1 MKKIYAITLF
11 LNIAFWGYAQLDTSF
26 QRTTVEYGQLENQQ
40 LVDAKRHR
48 LNQLADVK
56 SLFKIS
62 FEGKSFPLNQDL
74 GFRSDIMSKGITI
87 VYEHRLKTNLSIGIS
102 LNYHRT
108 DQTSLFQ
115 KRIAYLGIDDYVIH
129 RFSVEIEPRWYFL
142 KRKEIQSGKSGK
154 NLNGLYLGNTT
165 GLQHW
170 QRPGFR
176 RVVTTDGRYYNPY
189 LKGDFQYSTL
199 NIGWQRHF
207 SRVGL
212 LHFQLGAGIRHNEK
226 INFPEALLPPDSYF
240 EQPSKWQALMTY
252 KVGIGIALGK
262 AENTRV
268 NKPIL
273 EFHQEDLTMFKLDL
287 FPIFL
292 GTGKNQLLSKINIEY
307 EQGIKGIPFSINTTV
322 TYLHYGKY
330 DYEIYG
336 KHFSL
341 QISPRFYYNL
351 KKQKRIHNLSAN
363 YFSIRSQW
371 NIINNRS
378 YNKYSFAPIWGMQR
392 RVFKRMFVNYE
403 FGYEFSDNSFFER
416 YIISELKIG
425 LAF

>member
-1 MKKIYAITLF
+1 MKKFYAITLF
-11 LNIAFWGYAQLDTSF
+11 LSIAFWGHAQLDTNF
-26 QRTTVEYGQLENQQ
+26 QQTTVEYGHLENQQ
-40 LVDAKRHR
+40 LVDAKRHL
-48 LNQLADVK
+48 LNQLADEK

-62 FEGKSFPLNQDL
+62 FEGKNFPLNEGL
-74 GFRSDIMSKGITI
+74 GYGSSLMTKG
-87 VYEHRLKTNLSIGIS
+87 VSVSYEHRLKTNFSIGIS

-108 DQTSLFQ
+108 DHTTLLQ
-115 KRIAYLGIDDYVIH
+115 KRITYFGIHDYVIH
-129 RFSVEIEPRWYFL
+129 RFSAEIEPRWYFL

-170 QRPGFR
+170 QRPGFYS
-176 RVVTTDGRYYNPY
+176 VVTADGRNYSPY

-199 NIGWQRHF
+199 NIGWQRRF
-207 SRVGL
+207 SSIGL

-226 INFPEALLPPDSYF
+226 IDFPEALLPPDSYF
-240 EQPSKWQALMTY
+240 EQPSKWEALMTY

-262 AENTRV
+262 AENTQV
-268 NKPIL
+268 NQPIL
-273 EFHQEDLTMFKLDL
+273 EFHQKDLTMFKLDL
-287 FPIFL
+287 FPIFI
-292 GTGKNQLLSKINIEY
+292 GAGKNKLLSKINIGY
-307 EQGIKGIPFSINTTV
+307 EQGIKGVPFSINTTV
-322 TYLHYGKY
+322 TYLQYGKY
-330 DYEIYG
+330 DYKIYRN
-336 KHFSL
+336 HFSL

-371 NIINNRS
+371 NISNDS
-378 YNKYSFAPIWGMQR
+378 YYKKYSFAPLWGMQR

-403 FGYEFSDNSFFER
+403 FGYEFGDFSFEK